1 MDAYTN
7 PTTLGALPDWWTG
20 MQEAGQ
26 RMAQE
31 NAEARVARLNRLSQ
45 ALQDHEKAILEALQ
59 TDLGKPLVE
68 TQLTEMLPVYLEI
81 KHFKKN
87 LKQWMKDQKVRPH
100 FPYLLSR
107 SKITW
112 QPKGTVLIIA
122 PWNYPLNLALMPLVA
137 AWAAG
142 NSVVIKPSEFA
153 QATATVLQNV
163 LAPFAQTNEV
173 RVVTGQAEVGAWLSS
188 LPFDHVLF
196 TGSDRVGRLVAKA
209 ASERLIPC
217 TLELGGKS
225 PVYVD
230 ESASLESAASK
241 IYWGKWLNGGQTCI
255 APDYV
260 LVNRSMIPLLVAALQ
275 RAALKAQDSPKAPGT
290 SLCCQ
295 VHQAHADRMRTLL
308 QEALDQG
315 AQIECG
321 GRWDSSG
328 LNLEPTIVSGIRPE
342 MRLMQEEIFGP
353 ILPLVGVDHLEEALD
368 WVNQR
373 PKPLSLY
380 VFANN
385 PEVQRRWI
393 KETSSG
399 SLAFNDVIVQISHP
413 LLPFGGVGNSGWG
426 SYHGRFGFETFSH
439 AKAVMVHPQRPTM
452 GTMFYPPYTP
462 FKSRLVERFIR
473 WMR

>member
-1 MDAYTN
+1 
-7 PTTLGALPDWWTG
+7 

-26 RMAQE
+26 RLAQE
-31 NAEARVARLNRLSQ
+31 NAGQRLARLDRLSK
-45 ALQDHEKAILEALQ
+45 ALQANEKAIQEALQ
-59 TDLGKPLVE
+59 KDLGKPNVE
-68 TQLTEMLPVYLEI
+68 TQLTELLPVYLEI
-81 KHFKKN
+81 KHFRKH
-87 LKQWMKDQKVRPH
+87 LQHWMKDQKVRPH
-100 FPYLLSR
+100 FPYLLSKSR
-107 SKITW
+107 ITW
-112 QPKGTVLIIA
+112 QPKGSVLIIA

-142 NSVVIKPSEFA
+142 NTVVIKPSEFA
-153 QATATVLQNV
+153 QATATVLAEV
-163 LAPFAQTNEV
+163 LVQVAPPDEV
-173 RVVTGQAEVGAWLSS
+173 RVVTGHAEVGAWLSS

-196 TGSDRVGRLVAKA
+196 TGSDRVGRVVAKA
-209 ASERLIPC
+209 AAERLIPC

-230 ESASLESAASK
+230 ESAPLDSAASK

-260 LVNRSMIPLLVAALQ
+260 LVNRSMVPPLVAAFQ
-275 RAALKAQDSPKAPGT
+275 KAAEQALNNQSTPNA

-295 VHQAHADRMRTLL
+295 VHHAHADRMRSLL
-308 QEALDQG
+308 QEAVDQG

-321 GRWDSSG
+321 GRWDPSG
-328 LNLEPTIVSGIRPE
+328 LNLEPTIVSGVRSD

-353 ILPLVGVDHLEEALD
+353 ILPLIGVNHLQEALD
-368 WVNQR
+368 WVQQR

-393 KETSSG
+393 RETSSG

-413 LLPFGGVGNSGWG
+413 LLPFGGVGASGWG

-439 AKAVMVHPQRPTM
+439 AKAVMVHPHRPNI
-452 GTMFYPPYTP
+452 GSLFYPPYTS
-462 FKSRLVERFIR
+462 FKSKLVSWFIR